1 MRTHPRLSAVL
12 TLLVAMVLGIG
23 VLGGCAPGNQQ
34 ASSSSGS
41 QSASA
46 SSSTSSQASATGNVD
61 VAATFP
67 SWNPKSE
74 SLAKLI
80 DYVKDVTNKDSA
92 NYVEPAERIATFD
105 MDGTLLCEKA
115 PVYVDWC
122 MLMHRVFDD
131 PTYNAP
137 AEYKE
142 TCNKIRESTSKGV
155 VPEELDDAKNEML
168 VNAFKD
174 MTPEDFRAYVNNF
187 IDTVKVEG
195 FDGMTYG
202 QSIYKPMKE
211 VVDYLKAND
220 FDVRVVSA
228 CEREVARAIA
238 GSKFGIAPD
247 HIIGTDWGTKASKQ
261 GDEAV
266 NKYTFKQDDKLLFDG
281 TKDLEVAKLNK
292 VVFIERELGRR
303 PILAFGNSSGDYA
316 MLNYAQS
323 NPDHKGMGLLVLCD
337 DVNREYGDTER
348 ATKQSGEAAE
358 EGWTT
363 FSMANDWSTIYGD
376 GVTKTQLPADQ
387 NAQLAQAA

>member
-1 MRTHPRLSAVL
+1 MRTRSRPAA
-12 TLLVAMVLGIG
+12 LLALFVALVLGIG
-23 VLGGCAPGNQQ
+23 ILGGCAPGNQQ
-34 ASSSSGS
+34 SSSGS

-46 SSSTSSQASATGNVD
+46 SSSTSSQAASTGEVD
-61 VAATFP
+61 IAKTFP

-74 SLAKLI
+74 SLAKLVN
-80 DYVKDVTNKDSA
+80 YVKDVTNKDSA
-92 NYVEPAERIATFD
+92 NYVEPAERLATFD

-115 PVYVDWC
+115 PIYVDWC
-122 MLMHRVFDD
+122 MLLHRVFDD

-142 TCNKIRESTSKGV
+142 TCTKIRESANKGV
-155 VPEELDDAKNEML
+155 VPEDLDPKKNEML

-202 QSIYKPMKE
+202 QSFYKPMKE

-238 GSKFGIAPD
+238 GSKFGIEPD

-303 PILAFGNSSGDYA
+303 PLLAFGNSSGDYA

-337 DVNREYGDTER
+337 DTNREYGDTER

-376 GVTKTQLPADQ
+376 GVTKTQLPANQ